1 MLLYHCHS
9 YIHEMCH
16 QSDIRRL
23 SFIPV
28 FRLSFSF
35 LISMLVGL
43 PTLKA
48 SSSADFDVLKNN
60 NSVEIILKTN
70 FGSGSIRGRFS
81 QIYGKL
87 DFPFSNPKSTSG
99 QFLLDARTL
108 RFGYEKVN
116 RDVHREEWLD
126 TNTFPKI
133 IYKIN
138 KLTKPEWR
146 GSKLYADAEGQL
158 KIHNTTSSLQ
168 LPLSLV
174 YLRSERIKY
183 DGTKGD
189 VLFIKGEKSLNLNN
203 LGIKNGKMIDATF
216 EEIRIKFQIVLGS
229 KQVRPFLPS
238 QIFNKNNRDSGN
250 P

>member
-1 MLLYHCHS
+1 MLLYHGYSCINKK
-9 YIHEMCH
+9 YR
-16 QSDIRRL
+16 QLDIRRL

-28 FRLSFSF
+28 FRSFSTF

-43 PTLKA
+43 PTLKL
-48 SSSADFDVLKNN
+48 SGSADFDVLKNN
-60 NSVEIILKTN
+60 NSVEIILKTS
-70 FGSGSIRGRFS
+70 FGSGTVRGRFS

-87 DFPFSNPKSTSG
+87 EFSLSNPKTTSG

-138 KLTKPEWR
+138 KLDKPEWR
-146 GSKLYADAEGQL
+146 GSKLYANVEGQL
-158 KIHNTTSSLQ
+158 KIHNNTSNLQ
-168 LPLSLV
+168 IPLTLG

-189 VLFIKGEKSLNLNN
+189 VLLIKGETPLNLKN
-203 LGIKNGKMIDATF
+203 LGIKNVKMIDATF
-216 EEIRIKFQIVLGS
+216 EEIRIKFQIILGS
-229 KQVRPFLPS
+229 KGVRPFLPS
-238 QIFNKNNRDSGN
+238 QIFNKNNRDSDN